1 MLIPLRRP
9 GNAGHDILYTGDGHA
24 VAQGLIAGGVRGAG
38 QVCPAG
44 RKPLE
49 RLTFLWGEPPDEEGR
64 RYVMAWLVDQVCG
77 VLPLAGALGGGGIVL
92 PEFVHPL
99 AAENGM
105 PVRTGQCIGHILL
118 DANAIAAVAGLPV
131 DGVAADAHDRLR
143 LEGQRQVVSAGAR
156 PGGEGGAHR
165 VRPCVPAVHA
175 VVLKN
180 QGLVPVLLRP
190 HKLHIAH
197 FCASAKSS
205 LIPLL
210 VLSPKC
216 CTAFWGPHWGTG
228 LIFRA
233 VHDAAALVVEAEHGG
248 HAVAALACLQ
258 CGGNT
263 LRVPNTARAGPRS
276 GGKPSRKAWCPRK
289 AALILTG
296 QPSLHQQGRMELGRE
311 GTAPLLRPTQN
322 AQAGS
327 PGQIVFSGRIV
338 LQNQRQGTPC
348 VSAGGCR
355 ASIELMC
362 RTGL

>member
-9 GNAGHDILYTGDGHA
+9 GDAGHDILHAGDGHA

-38 QVCPAG
+38 QVCPAV
-44 RKPLE
+44 RVALQA
-49 RLTFLWGEPPDEEGR
+49 LTFQRGEPPDEEDR
-64 RYVMAWLVDQVCG
+64 RCVTARLADQVCG
-77 VLPLAGALGGGGIVL
+77 VLLLAGALGGGGIVL

-99 AAENGM
+99 AAENGV
-105 PVRTGQCIGHILL
+105 PVRTGQGIGHIIL
-118 DANAIAAVAGLPV
+118 DANAVAAVAGLPV
-131 DGVAADAHDRLR
+131 NGVAADTDDRLR
-143 LEGQRQVVSAGAR
+143 LEGQWQVVPAGAR

-180 QGLVPVLLRP
+180 QRLMSVLLRP
-190 HKLHIAH
+190 Q
-197 FCASAKSS
+197 
-205 LIPLL
+205 
-210 VLSPKC
+210 
-216 CTAFWGPHWGTG
+216 GTCY
-228 LIFRA
+228 IFGT
-233 VHDAAALVVEAEHGG
+233 VHDAAALVVEAEDGG
-248 HAVAALACLQ
+248 HPVAALACLQ

-276 GGKPSRKAWCPRK
+276 GGKSSRKAWCPRK

-296 QPSLHQQGRMELGRE
+296 QPSLYQQRPVELGRE
-311 GTAPLLRPTQN
+311 GAASLPRPAQD

-355 ASIELMC
+355 ASIERQRPATPG
-362 RTGL
+362 RTQIPVKFAQQVASPRGEVEG